1 MSRLSSPK
9 HFEGQDAIAH
19 LKKARKKG
27 AIASAET
34 HGTEMPGHLSSGGD
48 SAKET
53 ALLLLILWVL
63 FSKMTL
69 PLNTT
74 YMFYGLTTLG
84 WLFWK
89 VGRSSLLGWAR
100 LERLHR
106 LIEEERFEI
115 EHHREQ
121 EKEELIALYQQKG
134 FHGELLERVIEVL
147 MADDNRLLE
156 VMLEEELG
164 LSLESYEH
172 PLKQG
177 LGAGF
182 GVILTGVF
190 GGIALFFNTPIFI
203 ILSFSL
209 IYIFSTLLT
218 AKCEGNNLLKAA
230 LWNMSLGAF
239 TLLFVYFAS
248 QLVNSSL

>member
-9 HFEGQDAIAH
+9 HFEGQDALTH

-34 HGTEMPGHLSSGGD
+34 HGTEMPGHLSAGAD

-53 ALLLLILWVL
+53 ALLLLILCIL
-63 FSKMTL
+63 FYKISL
-69 PLNTT
+69 PLITT
-74 YMFYGLTTLG
+74 YTLYGLITLG

-121 EKEELIALYQQKG
+121 EKEELIAIYKQKG

-164 LSLESYEH
+164 LSLESYDH

-177 LGAGF
+177 FGAGL
-182 GVILTGVF
+182 GVIFAAAF
-190 GGIALFFNTPIFI
+190 GGVSLFFNNLFFTI
-203 ILSFSL
+203 SSL
-209 IYIFSTLLT
+209 TLVYIFSTLVA
-218 AKCEGNNLLKAA
+218 AKCEGNNLLKAII
-230 LWNMSLGAF
+230 WNISLGAF
-239 TLLFVYFAS
+239 ILLLVYFAM
-248 QLVNSSL
+248 QLVNS